1 MFTPIERTPWEVRL
15 PGGSFNSLPRL
26 NGPPGW
32 PPFTFC
38 PAICKCNVRVHLPR
52 QKGRMRGLLSCS
64 TPLSDG
70 KSPADSISIPHPPQF
85 DNRAESPG
93 PPHRDGPGLPLSKR
107 GGSDVHA
114 RSASAEACIVILP
127 ALPVKNTP
135 RGETCPKALALT
147 NLPLLPTAVQNAK
160 RGRRHN

>member
-52 QKGRMRGLLSCS
+52 QKGRMRGLLPCS

-70 KSPADSISIPHPPQF
+70 KSPADSLSIPHPPQS

-107 GGSDVHA
+107 GGSDETVHA
-114 RSASAEACIVILP
+114 SQSSASAEAESSQVIFLP
-127 ALPVKNTP
+127 ALPVKKYFS
-135 RGETCPKALALT
+135 RRERA
-147 NLPLLPTAVQNAK
+147 
-160 RGRRHN
+160 GRRPVR